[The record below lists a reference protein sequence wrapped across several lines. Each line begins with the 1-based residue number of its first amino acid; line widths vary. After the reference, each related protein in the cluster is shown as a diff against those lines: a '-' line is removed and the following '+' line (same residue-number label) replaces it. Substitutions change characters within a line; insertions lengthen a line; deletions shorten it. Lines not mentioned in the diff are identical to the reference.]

1 MMRRR
6 RRSASRI
13 EHSRGPGIL
22 RMTRMGRMGR
32 MGRMTRMLGIHDG
45 SAVVRRVVI
54 LRWRL
59 TRYRLRGK
67 ARMLLLMLL
76 HRRLLLLLL
85 RVHVRIGG
93 RRLRPSEL
101 RRPLVAEK
109 VHDAARGA
117 GRRARDVRQ
126 ILAGSGGGRL
136 RRNHSG
142 RNGGW
147 RLLLLEHRHARSA
160 RMRTRR

>member
-1 MMRRR
+1 
-6 RRSASRI
+6 
-13 EHSRGPGIL
+13 
-22 RMTRMGRMGR
+22 MTP
-32 MGRMTRMLGIHDG
+32 MLGIHNG
-45 SAVVRRVVI
+45 SAMVRRVVI
-54 LRWRL
+54 LRRRL

-85 RVHVRIGG
+85 WVHVGIGG
-93 RRLRPSEL
+93 RRMRSSEL

-109 VHDAARGA
+109 VHHAAGGA
-117 GRRARDVRQ
+117 GWRARDVRQ
-126 ILAGSGGGRL
+126 ILAGSSGGRL

-147 RLLLLEHRHARSA
+147 RRRRLLLLLL
-160 RMRTRR
+160 